1 MDHINN
7 IPAKEMRPGFLGRFI
22 HGEKG
27 TLSIFEIKQGSR
39 MDTHQHEHEQI
50 TYLVEGEMEMNIGG
64 VDYVLTAGCFHVIPS
79 NVPHSA
85 YARTDVKVMDFFSP
99 AREDYK

>member
-64 VDYVLTAGCFHVIPS
+64 EDYVLTAGCFHVIPS